1 MNFRA
6 DDQHGSATLLTRAV
20 QYVRMST
27 EHQRFSIAAQKAVIA
42 DYAQHH
48 GYEIVD
54 TYADPGKS
62 GLSLKGRK
70 ELQRL
75 LADVLSPGRKF
86 DAILILDVSR
96 WGRFQ
101 DPDQAAH
108 YEFICRQ
115 AGVKIM
121 YCAEPFAGDPNPF
134 TALIK
139 QVKRVMA
146 GEYSRELSV
155 KTSRARA
162 EHARKGLR
170 VGGPSVFGFRRQIIG
185 EDGKPGRLLERGEL
199 KELRSERVR
208 TVLGPPEEIRLVR
221 RIFDLYVRRQW
232 SRADIVRYLNKKGIR
247 GHLGR
252 PWTTRTIRNV
262 LTNEY
267 CIGRYTYN
275 RTTQKLQT
283 PLRKNPEA
291 LWIRTSVC
299 QPIVSEQ
306 TFKRAQER
314 LAEQSPKW
322 RLLSTPESRERM
334 LSGLR
339 DLWAKNGR
347 LSQKIVD
354 SSPLVPCVSAYA
366 RHFGSFKQAL
376 KEIGYV
382 APMFIVGPSRS
393 WSEDDLRKALRR
405 LYGEHG
411 YLSIPLLMNDPEL
424 PCMVAIRRKIGGLAA
439 VYEFIG
445 APEKTQ
451 TQIMEEAW
459 ARRAEKMRGRP
470 AKEGIRK
477 DWTPTILVRRLKALL
492 AKKKYLSGP
501 LINADPSL
509 PSSRTVEE
517 HFGSLMSAFHA
528 AGWNVDRRTLV
539 RLRHARA
546 RSESKRRD
554 RATRLKRL

>member
-1 MNFRA
+1 MNCRT
-6 DDQHGSATLLTRAV
+6 DDQHSPATLLTRAV

-54 TYADPGKS
+54 TYSDPGKS

-115 AGVKIM
+115 AGVTIT
-121 YCAEPFAGDPNPF
+121 YCAEPFASSPNPF

-170 VGGPSVFGFRRQIIG
+170 VGGPSVFGFRRQVIG
-185 EDGKPGRLLERGEL
+185 EDGKPGRFLERGEL

-208 TVLGPPEEIRLVR
+208 TVLGPLQEIRVIR

-232 SRADIVRYLNKKGIR
+232 SRADIVRHLNKKGIV
-247 GHLGR
+247 GHQGR
-252 PWTTRTIRNV
+252 RWTTRTIRNV

-283 PLRKNPEA
+283 PRRNNPET
-291 LWIRTSVC
+291 LWIRTFVC
-299 QPIVSEQ
+299 QPIVSEAI
-306 TFKRAQER
+306 FKRAQER

-322 RLLSTPESRERM
+322 RMLSTPESRERM
-334 LSGLR
+334 LNGLR
-339 DLWAKNGR
+339 DLWAVHGS
-347 LSQKIVD
+347 LSQKTID
-354 SSPLVPCVSAYA
+354 TSPLVPSVSAYA
-366 RHFGSFKQAL
+366 KHFGSFTKAL
-376 KEIGYV
+376 NEIGYV
-382 APMFIVGPSRS
+382 PPMLIIGPNRS
-393 WSEDDLRKALRR
+393 WSKDDLRKSLKR
-405 LYGEHG
+405 LYEEHG
-411 YLSIPLLMNDPEL
+411 YLSIPLMMNDPEL
-424 PCMVAIRRKIGGLAA
+424 PSMVAIQRKIGGLAA
-439 VYEFIG
+439 VYKFIG

-451 TQIMEEAW
+451 AQIMEEAW
-459 ARRAEKMRGRP
+459 ARRAAKMRGRP

-477 DWTPTILVRRLKALL
+477 DWTPTLLVRRLKALL

-501 LINADPSL
+501 LINAEPTL
-509 PSSRTVEE
+509 PCSRTIEE
-517 HFGSLMSAFHA
+517 HFGSLMNAFHA
-528 AGWNVDRRTLV
+528 AGWKVDRSDLV
-539 RLRHARA
+539 RLRHARM
-546 RSESKRRD
+546 RSQSKRHGRT
-554 RATRLKRL
+554 AGSL

>member
-1 MNFRA
+1 MA
-6 DDQHGSATLLTRAV
+6 LAV

-27 EHQRFSIAAQKAVIA
+27 EHQRFSIAAQKAAIA
-42 DYAQHH
+42 EYAQDH

-75 LADVLSPGRKF
+75 LSDVLSAERRF
-86 DAILILDVSR
+86 DVILILDVSR

-115 AGVKIM
+115 AGVKIT
-121 YCAEPFAGDPNPF
+121 YCAEPFSSDPNPF

-155 KTSRARA
+155 KTSRARL

-185 EDGKPGRLLERGEL
+185 EDGNPGRILQYGEL
-199 KELRSERVR
+199 KELHAERVR
-208 TVLGPPEEIRLVR
+208 TVFGPPEEVRVIR

-232 SRADIVRYLNKKGIR
+232 SRADIVRYLHKKGIVGNR
-247 GHLGR
+247 GR

-283 PLRKNPEA
+283 PLRINPEA

-299 QPIVSEQ
+299 PPIVSEK
-306 TFKRAQER
+306 TFRRAQER
-314 LAEQSPKW
+314 LTEQSPKW
-322 RLLSTPESRERM
+322 RSLFNPDARERM
-334 LSGLR
+334 LNGLR
-339 DLWAKNGR
+339 DLWVQKGR
-347 LSQKIVD
+347 LSAKIVD
-354 SSPLVPCVSAYA
+354 ECPLIPSTSTYMK
-366 RHFGSFKQAL
+366 HFGGFKAAL
-376 KEIGYV
+376 KEIRYV
-382 APMFIVGPSRS
+382 DPRIITGPNGS
-393 WSEDDLRKALRR
+393 WSEDDLRKSLRR
-405 LYGEHG
+405 LYREHG
-411 YLSIPLLMNDPEL
+411 FLSISLMTSAPDL
-424 PCMVAIRRKIGGLAA
+424 PSIVAIKHKIGGMEA
-439 VYEFIG
+439 VYRFIG
-445 APEKTQ
+445 IRNKTQ
-451 TQIMEEAW
+451 AQIIKEAT
-459 ARRAEKMRGRP
+459 ARGAAKMRGRP
-470 AKEGIRK
+470 IKAGRRK
-477 DWTPTILVRRLKALL
+477 DWTPAILVRRLKALL
-492 AKKKYLSGP
+492 AKKGYLSGP
-501 LINADPSL
+501 LINADPNL
-509 PSSRTVEE
+509 PCAGTIDG
-517 HFGSLMSAFHA
+517 HFGSLMNAFHA
-528 AGWNVDRRTLV
+528 AGWNVDRSAAV

-546 RSESKRRD
+546 RSKIKQRGRT
-554 RATRLKRL
+554 A